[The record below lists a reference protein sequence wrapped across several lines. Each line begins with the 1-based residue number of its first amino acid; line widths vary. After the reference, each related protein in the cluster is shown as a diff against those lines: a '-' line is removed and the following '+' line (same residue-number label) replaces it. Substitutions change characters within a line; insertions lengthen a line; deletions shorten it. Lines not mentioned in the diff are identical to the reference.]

1 MKPYARERYLENH
14 TMLSV
19 CDKLHKIYSFT
30 SEPVVWARSV
40 GVEVLNELD
49 TLKAALVLAAGSE
62 RRKKAPGQVGWEVAA
77 TGIEMFAKSV
87 DNLRTVGGALGTV
100 LGTGLKNVFQQAVN
114 SRRD

>member
-1 MKPYARERYLENH
+1 
-14 TMLSV
+14 MLSV
-19 CDKLHKIYSFT
+19 CDKLHKVYSFT

-49 TLKAALVLAAGSE
+49 TLKAALLLAAGSE